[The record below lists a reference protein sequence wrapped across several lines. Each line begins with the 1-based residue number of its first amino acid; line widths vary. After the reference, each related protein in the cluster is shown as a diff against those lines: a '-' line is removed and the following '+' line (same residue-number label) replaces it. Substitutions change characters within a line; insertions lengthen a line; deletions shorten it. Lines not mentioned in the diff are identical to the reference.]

1 MYTLSLAVIRYL
13 ICAVF
18 TIATLSA
25 QEGHG
30 YTTADIER
38 GGQLFLASCANCH
51 GPDGDAIRDVD
62 LSSGHFRHA
71 VSDDELVKIIQS
83 GIPGT
88 AMPPSNY
95 PERQAATIVAFLRT
109 MNKSGTS
116 RLIGGD
122 AVRGKAIVEGSGRC
136 INCHR
141 VQGRGGFLGPD
152 LSAMG
157 STRRTEELERALLDP
172 SADIRGDNHTVRWIG
187 ADGKE
192 TTARLLNQDTYRL
205 QAIDNSG
212 QLISQPKSSLREFE
226 VMSTSPMPAYQS
238 RLSDQELADV
248 VSYLKTLKGNVQ

>member
-1 MYTLSLAVIRYL
+1 MRYV
-13 ICAVF
+13 ICALF
-18 TIATLSA
+18 SAAALLA

-30 YTTADIER
+30 YITVDIER

-51 GPDGDAIRDVD
+51 GPDGDAIPDVD

-109 MNKSGTS
+109 MNKSGAS
-116 RLIGGD
+116 RLPGGD
-122 AVRGKAIVEGSGRC
+122 AARGKTIVEGAGNC
-136 INCHR
+136 LNCHR
-141 VQGRGGFLGPD
+141 IQGRGGFLGPD

-157 STRRTEELERALLDP
+157 SSRRTGDLEQALLDP
-172 SADIRGDNHTVRWIG
+172 SADIRVDSHAVRLVG
-187 ADGKE
+187 RDGKE

-205 QAIDNSG
+205 LAIDNSG
-212 QLISQPKSSLREFE
+212 QLISRQKSDLREFE
-226 VMSTSPMPAYQS
+226 ILNTSPMPAYQS
-238 RLSDQELADV
+238 RLTEQQLADV
-248 VSYLKTLKGNVQ
+248 VAYLKTLKGNVQ